1 MSPVDAGVTEVRVPA
16 TVLYAVAALT
26 VVGGALVAVHVEGYS
41 TGRTNVAINEGCF
54 CHGAGSDPTAPADAE
69 NQDGQPEDFV
79 EVTVDTSAIPDD
91 GYRPDTVY
99 EVVISVECTSSDCVE
114 SPTPENRGGFNMQ
127 VTDGTFP
134 SDGESHYQN
143 EGTVNDGGSA
153 HATHTGSG
161 NDQRSWTVQWRSPGR
176 ENGSVRLYAVA
187 NWVNGDGSYGPADHW
202 AWVGFDDNGNGEAD
216 PAEKYLRIPDH
227 KVPPDAPAGLTAT
240 PSRDAVRLDWQ
251 TADGNGLPI
260 QGYRVY
266 RARSSGSLSE
276 VATTDGET
284 TYNDTAVQD
293 GVTYRWAVTA
303 VTADG
308 EGNMTD
314 AVEANTTAT
323 VPGVPRLPAAQPGD
337 GVVRLTWKAPA
348 DDGGA
353 EISSY
358 RVYRNAT
365 GGGLVPL
372 DAIGGLRYEDRN
384 VSNGATYTYAVA
396 AVNVIGEGPRTA
408 DVTATPRAGVDLPP
422 SVTIDEPVEGATLEA
437 PVQVRGTAS
446 DPEGSLDRVEVRVD
460 GGDWQAATGTAG
472 WQATLH
478 LAAGPHTIQARAHDP
493 SQVSVLATVNVTV
506 GDDSGPSDG
515 GNRTGEEN
523 ATGDAKAALATPSN
537 LTVERV
543 DGGHRLT
550 WDPVPDGTAYRV
562 ERSLGG
568 AFVEIAVV
576 DGTSYED
583 RSVVEGVVHRY
594 RVAATNGGVS
604 PPSEAATVETSGMG
618 PAGTMDTAILVAAAV
633 GAIVVTAVAVRYG

>member
-1 MSPVDAGVTEVRVPA
+1 MSPVDAGVAEVRVPA
-16 TVLYAVAALT
+16 TVLYAVAALV

-41 TGRTNVAINEGCF
+41 TGRTNVAMNQGCF

-79 EVTVDTSAIPDD
+79 DVAVDTSTVPDD

-99 EVVISVECTSSDCVE
+99 DVVISVECTSSDCVE
-114 SPTPENRGGFNMQ
+114 SPTPDNLGGFNME
-127 VTDGTFP
+127 VTGGTFP

-161 NDQRSWTVQWRSPGR
+161 NDQRSWTVKWRSPGQ

-202 AWVGFDDNGNGEAD
+202 AWVGYDDNGNGEVD
-216 PAEKYLRIPDH
+216 PSEKYVVIPDH
-227 KVPPDAPAGLTAT
+227 KVPPDAPSGLTAT

-251 TADGNGLPI
+251 AADGNGLPV
-260 QGYRVY
+260 QEYRIH

-276 VATTDGET
+276 VATTDGAT
-284 TYNDTAVQD
+284 TYNDTGVQD

-314 AVEANTTAT
+314 AVESNTTAT
-323 VPGVPRLPAAQPGD
+323 VPEVPRSPAAQPGD
-337 GVVRLTWKAPA
+337 GVARLTWKAPA

-353 EISSY
+353 DVTSY
-358 RVYRNAT
+358 RVHRNAT
-365 GGGLVPL
+365 GGDMVSL
-372 DAIGGLRYEDRN
+372 DTTGKLRYEDRN

-408 DVTATPRAGVDLPP
+408 EVTATPRAGVDLAP
-422 SVTIDEPVEGATLEA
+422 SVTIDAPAEGADLTS

-446 DPEGSLDRVEVRVD
+446 DPEGSLERVEVRAD
-460 GGDWQAATGTAG
+460 GGDWQQATGTDR
-472 WQATLH
+472 WEATLD
-478 LAAGPHTIQARAHDP
+478 LAAGPHTVQARAHDP
-493 SQVSVLATVNVTV
+493 SQVSGSATVNVTV
-506 GDDSGPSDG
+506 GDANGSSDE
-515 GNRTGEEN
+515 GNRTGPGN
-523 ATGDAKAALATPSN
+523 ATGDARAALPTPSN
-537 LTVERV
+537 LTVEPI

-550 WDPVPDGTAYRV
+550 WEPVPDATAYRV

-568 AFVEIAVV
+568 AFVEVAVV
-576 DGTSYED
+576 DGTSYDD

-604 PPSEAATVETSGMG
+604 PPSEAATVEASGMDR
-618 PAGTMDTAILVAAAV
+618 AGTRDAAILVAAAI
-633 GAIVVTAVAVRYG
+633 GAVVVTAVAVRYG